1 MLRNIIMGE
10 KNASYSADTMKW
22 WYSFYSAVIFFIIA
36 SPMTY
41 KLVNSLL
48 GSIVKICDP
57 KGCPTAAGLF
67 VHSTVFLLV
76 VRAMM

>member
-1 MLRNIIMGE
+1 MGEKSE
-10 KNASYSADTMKW
+10 KNASYNADTMKW

-57 KGCPTAAGLF
+57 KGCPTAAGLL

>member
-1 MLRNIIMGE
+1 MGE
-10 KNASYSADTMKW
+10 KSEVKASYNADTMKW
-22 WYSFYSAVIFFIIA
+22 WYSLYSAVIFFIIA

-57 KGCPTAAGLF
+57 KGCPTTAGLL
-67 VHSTVFLLV
+67 VHTTVFLLV